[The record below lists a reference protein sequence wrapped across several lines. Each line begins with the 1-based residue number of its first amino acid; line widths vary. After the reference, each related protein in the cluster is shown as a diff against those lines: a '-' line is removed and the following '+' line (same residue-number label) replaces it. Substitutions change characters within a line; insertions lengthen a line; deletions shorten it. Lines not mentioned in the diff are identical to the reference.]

1 MESPVAL
8 SAYIVTVLQEAATH
22 SATGTQ
28 LRAVLELKFPGF
40 VPAKYQCTNLRDFIR
55 RHVPGVGE
63 AGRKGM
69 DYLYTLGTPLAG
81 AISEPPSGPAETQPS
96 PAGHPAPLSEDAA
109 VWRTFASPRT
119 AYTLYGDPETGR
131 LIVVPPAGK
140 PPDAPWRL
148 IPSCSQEKHVE
159 MAREFIK
166 SLSDPSQ
173 QELLSQWFGRPQWW
187 ISFYR
192 TVQQLRLSL
201 EWNAFRRSRIID
213 ELKTAL
219 MRVGVPPVNLPKVE
233 ITREPKHTLTAVA
246 SSPGKEEET
255 EKLRRVA
262 AAVINNMSAAE
273 LRALTVRL
281 GDVLDALG
289 P

>member
-1 MESPVAL
+1 
-8 SAYIVTVLQEAATH
+8 
-22 SATGTQ
+22 
-28 LRAVLELKFPGF
+28 
-40 VPAKYQCTNLRDFIR
+40 
-55 RHVPGVGE
+55 
-63 AGRKGM
+63 
-69 DYLYTLGTPLAG
+69 
-81 AISEPPSGPAETQPS
+81 
-96 PAGHPAPLSEDAA
+96 
-109 VWRTFASPRT
+109 
-119 AYTLYGDPETGR
+119 
-131 LIVVPPAGK
+131 
-140 PPDAPWRL
+140 
-148 IPSCSQEKHVE
+148 